1 MKENEVIAFVHQ
13 NKENF
18 QANFLLTKPKDKI
31 KSNKDAFDRMI
42 NLEKYQTSEIVI
54 DFFYKKISRVI
65 K

>member
-1 MKENEVIAFVHQ
+1 MKENEVITFIQQ

-18 QANFLLTKPKDKI
+18 QANFLLTKPKNKI
-31 KSNKDAFDRMI
+31 KSNKTEFDRMI
-42 NLEKYQTSEIVI
+42 NLEKYQTNEIVI